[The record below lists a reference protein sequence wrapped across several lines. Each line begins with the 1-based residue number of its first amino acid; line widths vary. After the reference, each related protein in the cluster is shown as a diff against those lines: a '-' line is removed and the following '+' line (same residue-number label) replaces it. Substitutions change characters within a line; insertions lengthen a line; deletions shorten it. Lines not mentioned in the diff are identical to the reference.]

1 MKNNKNNDRWYMS
14 STFFESNPNRVDLAK
29 GIIYGVSITTMG
41 EAKGH
46 NVNLD
51 SEFIDET
58 IKQGNLL
65 KQGLKIRFGHPNMSS
80 TALGTFLG
88 RAKNFSRSGD
98 IAKADIFL
106 SNSAKE
112 APGGDLY
119 NYVLNLANDD
129 PEAFGMSIVFERG
142 DLYQLNDKQ
151 EKVYENLDAEEITYV
166 ELKKLIASDFVD
178 SPAANPQGVF
188 SEFNNMTMAAQVT
201 EFLDTHPEVL
211 EHISKNPEIIEKFT
225 QRYNEYLKLKQGVVM
240 KEEIPN
246 NETLEIEESA
256 DALDNNPA
264 VEEETES
271 VEAVVELTETELSE
285 ELKEVVEEELKLE
298 IEVVE
303 EELEVE
309 ELVSSLE
316 AVVEKTEKEKFI
328 EFAELEGYEF
338 AKEHYGKSDA
348 ELLAVKNAAL
358 ELSNASLKEE
368 NEALKKAISDAD
380 AISFSEEQPAVS
392 FQSVI
397 EAHKAAGLSTSRA
410 YSKAIKDNPEL
421 YNSYMNKGAK

>member
-1 MKNNKNNDRWYMS
+1 MKNNNDRWYMS
-14 STFFESNPNRVDLAK
+14 STFFESNPERIDLEK

-51 SEFIDET
+51 SEFVDET
-58 IKQGNLL
+58 IKQGNAL

-119 NYVLNLANDD
+119 NYVLNLAKDD

-142 DLYQLNDKQ
+142 DLYQLNDKK
-151 EKVYENLDAEEITYV
+151 EKVYENLDSEEITFV

-178 SPAANPQGVF
+178 SPAANPKGVF
-188 SEFNNMTMAAQVT
+188 SDFNNMTMAAQVT

-211 EHISKNPEIIEKFT
+211 EHIANNPDIIEKFT

-240 KEEIPN
+240 KEEITN
-246 NETLEIEESA
+246 NEELEIEESA

-264 VEEETES
+264 VEE
-271 VEAVVELTETELSE
+271 AM
-285 ELKEVVEEELKLE
+285 EEEAIVETLETQEKL
-298 IEVVE
+298 E
-303 EELEVE
+303 EELEEAAEIVE
-309 ELVSSLE
+309 ELEEELE
-316 AVVEKTEKEKFI
+316 EAAEEEFFEIAEIIEKTGTEKFI

-338 AKEHYGKSDA
+338 AKEHYGKSAA
-348 ELLAVKNAAL
+348 EILAIKHEALL
-358 ELSNASLKEE
+358 LSNAKLKEE

-380 AISFSEEQPAVS
+380 AVTFTEETPELGFKAILES
-392 FQSVI
+392 
-397 EAHKAAGLSTSRA
+397 HKASGLSTSRA
-410 YSKAIKDNPEL
+410 YSKAIKENPEL
-421 YNSYMNKGAK
+421 YNNYMNKGAK